1 MTNIEQLDKLALQLR
16 RRALEVALRS
26 GKNGAHL
33 GGGLSLIEVFAT
45 LYGKVLKYN
54 VAQPLNEERDRLIV
68 SKGHC
73 VLAYY
78 TALEF
83 VGYLTKED
91 IDSFESNGSHFH
103 GHATRNLQYGIE
115 FSGGSLSM
123 GLSFAVGVAIAAK
136 KKAINNRVYA
146 IVGDG
151 ECDEGL
157 VWEAAMS
164 ASNYRLDNLT
174 VIVDCNGLQY
184 DGLTKDVMNHLS
196 LVEKFRAFGFF
207 TIEVDGHDCNALYEA
222 FQKRNKNTPIAIV
235 AHTVKG
241 KGVSFMENKKEW
253 HHSTLSQQQY
263 EQALSELPL

>member
-1 MTNIEQLDKLALQLR
+1 MVNNEQLEKIALRLR
-16 RRALEVALRS
+16 KRALEVALQS

-45 LYGKVLKYN
+45 LYGEVLKYD
-54 VAQPLNEERDRLIV
+54 VAQPFDEERDRLIV

-83 VGYLTKED
+83 VGFLTKED
-91 IDSFESNGSHFH
+91 VESFESNGSHFH
-103 GHATRNLQYGIE
+103 GHATRDIQNGIE

-123 GLSFAVGVAIAAK
+123 GLSFAVGVAIASK

-157 VWEAAMS
+157 IWEAAMS
-164 ASNYRLDNLT
+164 ASNYKLDNLT

-184 DGLTKDVMNHLS
+184 DGLTKDVMNNSS
-196 LVEKFRAFGFF
+196 LADKFRAFGFY
-207 TIEVDGHDCNALYEA
+207 TIEVNGHDCSALYGA
-222 FQKRNKNTPIAIV
+222 FEVRSEDTPIAII
-235 AHTVKG
+235 ANTVKG